1 MGDTV
6 EDLLSLLSKGPAHF
20 RDDPRLLPFKQND
33 VLEEALHVGLVR
45 MDGLWVERAP
55 QSLREAEPASWR

>member
-6 EDLLSLLSKGPAHF
+6 EDLLSLLSRGPVNF
-20 RDDPRLLPFKQND
+20 RDDARLLPFKQND

-45 MDGLWVERAP
+45 MDGPWVEQAP